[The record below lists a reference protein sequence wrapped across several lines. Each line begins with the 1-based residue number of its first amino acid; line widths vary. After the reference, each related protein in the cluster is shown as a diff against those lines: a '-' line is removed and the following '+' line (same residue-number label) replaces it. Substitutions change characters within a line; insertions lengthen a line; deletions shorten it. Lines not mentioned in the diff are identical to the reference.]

1 MTLFGIVANPASGKD
16 VRRLVAR
23 ASVFDNQEKQAIVER
38 ALIGAEAAGAD
49 AFAYLDDPNGIVA
62 NAVREN
68 GRLRAQPL
76 DTTRTRTALD
86 TITAARALKDLGCS
100 VVITL
105 GGDGTNRAFA
115 LGWPDAPLIPL
126 STGTNNVFPRLA
138 EATLAGAAAGLIA
151 SGQLELSEVAT
162 QQKAIQV
169 TVKDERPDLAL
180 IDAVLSRERFV
191 GARALLQ
198 PEQLDTAL
206 LTRAEPAA
214 VGITAIGGLLHPLSR
229 DADEGLLLRFG
240 PGGERVQAPIAPG
253 LYKTVEVAEC
263 RVIPA
268 GEAATASGPGV
279 LAFDGERDRS
289 LKPNQPVELFV
300 ERSGPW
306 VVDIH
311 QTLELAARKGMFRM
325 GAVSAPQNGTSR
337 KPMKQP
343 VSRKAVSN
351 RSQEASSR
359 RRKAAGRTSAGQ
371 PKRQAAEAAGKKA
384 ASGKAT
390 ARKST
395 SKKTTGKQ
403 RRA

>member
-1 MTLFGIVANPASGKD
+1 MSLFGVVANPASGKD

-38 ALIGAEAAGAD
+38 ALIGAEAAGAS

-62 NAVREN
+62 SAVREN
-68 GRLRAQPL
+68 GRLCAKPL

-86 TITAARALKDLGCS
+86 TITAARALKDAGCS

-151 SGQLELSEVAT
+151 SGQLQLREVAA
-162 QQKAIQV
+162 QQKAIEV
-169 TVKDERPDLAL
+169 TVADERPDLAL

-214 VGITAIGGLLHPLSR
+214 VGITAIGGLLHPLPP
-229 DADEGLLLRFG
+229 DAEGGLLLRFG
-240 PGGERVQAPIAPG
+240 PGGERLRAPIAPG

-263 RVIPA
+263 RAV
-268 GEAATASGPGV
+268 EADEVVAAQGPGV

-289 LKPNQPVELFV
+289 LKPGQPIELKV

-306 VVDIH
+306 VVGIR
-311 QTLELAARKGMFRM
+311 QTLELAARKGLFTMR
-325 GAVSAPQNGTSR
+325 
-337 KPMKQP
+337 
-343 VSRKAVSN
+343 
-351 RSQEASSR
+351 ASGK
-359 RRKAAGRTSAGQ
+359 RRKAATKPR
-371 PKRQAAEAAGKKA
+371 
-384 ASGKAT
+384 
-390 ARKST
+390 
-395 SKKTTGKQ
+395 

>member
-1 MTLFGIVANPASGKD
+1 MSLFGVVANPASGKD

-38 ALIGAEAAGAD
+38 ALIGAEAAGAT

-62 NAVREN
+62 SAVREN
-68 GRLRAQPL
+68 GRLCAKPL

-86 TITAARALKDLGCS
+86 TITAARALKDMGCS

-151 SGQLELSEVAT
+151 SGQLELGDVAA

-169 TVKDERPDLAL
+169 TVADERPDLAL

-198 PEQLDTAL
+198 PERLDTAL

-229 DADEGLLLRFG
+229 DAEGGLLLRFG

-263 RVIPA
+263 RAIQL
-268 GEAATASGPGV
+268 GECVAANGPGV

-289 LKPNQPVELFV
+289 LKPGQPVELKV
-300 ERSGPW
+300 ERTGPW
-306 VVDIH
+306 VVDIR
-311 QTLELAARKGMFRM
+311 QTLELAARKGLFSMD
-325 GAVSAPQNGTSR
+325 
-337 KPMKQP
+337 
-343 VSRKAVSN
+343 
-351 RSQEASSR
+351 
-359 RRKAAGRTSAGQ
+359 
-371 PKRQAAEAAGKKA
+371 
-384 ASGKAT
+384 ASGKR
-390 ARKST
+390 RK
-395 SKKTTGKQ
+395 KRAGRK

>member
-1 MTLFGIVANPASGKD
+1 MSLFGVVANPASGKD

-38 ALIGAEAAGAD
+38 ALIGAEAAGAT

-62 NAVREN
+62 SAVREN
-68 GRLRAQPL
+68 GRLCAKPL

-151 SGQLELSEVAT
+151 SGQLELGEVAA

-169 TVKDERPDLAL
+169 IVADERPDLAL

-198 PEQLDTAL
+198 PEQLHTAL

-229 DADEGLLLRFG
+229 DAGEGLLLRFG

-263 RVIPA
+263 RTIQP
-268 GEAATASGPGV
+268 GECVAAEGPGV

-289 LKPNQPVELFV
+289 LKPGQSIELKV
-300 ERSGPW
+300 ERTGPW
-306 VVDIH
+306 VVDI
-311 QTLELAARKGMFRM
+311 QVALELAARKGLFRM
-325 GAVSAPQNGTSR
+325 GAPSTR
-337 KPMKQP
+337 
-343 VSRKAVSN
+343 
-351 RSQEASSR
+351 
-359 RRKAAGRTSAGQ
+359 
-371 PKRQAAEAAGKKA
+371 RQAAG
-384 ASGKAT
+384 
-390 ARKST
+390 
-395 SKKTTGKQ
+395 
-403 RRA
+403 

>member
-1 MTLFGIVANPASGKD
+1 MSLFGVVANPSSGKD

-38 ALIGAEAAGAD
+38 ALIGAEAAGAA

-62 NAVREN
+62 GAAREN
-68 GRLRAQPL
+68 RRLSAKPL
-76 DTTRTRTALD
+76 DATRTRTALD

-126 STGTNNVFPRLA
+126 STGTNNVFPRLG

-151 SGQLELSEVAT
+151 SGQLELRAVAT
-162 QQKAIQV
+162 QQKTVQV
-169 TVKDERPDLAL
+169 TVADERPDLAL

-214 VGITAIGGLLHPLSR
+214 VGIAAIGGLLHPLSQ
-229 DADEGLLLRFG
+229 DAEEGLLLRFG
-240 PGGERVQAPIAPG
+240 PGGERLRAPIAPG

-263 RVIPA
+263 RVVQPD
-268 GEAATASGPGV
+268 ERVAANGPGV

-289 LKPNQPVELFV
+289 LKPGQPIEMKV
-300 ERSGPW
+300 ERTGPW
-306 VVDIH
+306 VVDIG
-311 QTLELAARKGMFRM
+311 QTLELAARNGLFRM
-325 GAVSAPQNGTSR
+325 EAPRAPR
-337 KPMKQP
+337 KRVGHEM
-343 VSRKAVSN
+343 
-351 RSQEASSR
+351 
-359 RRKAAGRTSAGQ
+359 AGH
-371 PKRQAAEAAGKKA
+371 K
-384 ASGKAT
+384 
-390 ARKST
+390 
-395 SKKTTGKQ
+395 

>member
-1 MTLFGIVANPASGKD
+1 MPRRSRSWRSTTSTPRWRGWALPSARCPSARCSKPPTCPTPIASSPKPRASLGSSVLFGVVANPASGKD

-38 ALIGAEAAGAD
+38 ALIGAEAAGAT

-62 NAVREN
+62 SAVGEN
-68 GRLRAQPL
+68 GRLCAKPL

-151 SGQLELSEVAT
+151 SGQLELGEVAA

-169 TVKDERPDLAL
+169 IVEDERPDLAL

-229 DADEGLLLRFG
+229 DAEGGLLLRFG
-240 PGGERVQAPIAPG
+240 PGGERVRAPIAPG

-263 RVIPA
+263 RTIQP
-268 GEAATASGPGV
+268 GECVAAEGSGV

-289 LKPNQPVELFV
+289 LKPGQPIELKV
-300 ERSGPW
+300 ERTGPW
-306 VVDIH
+306 VVDIR
-311 QTLELAARKGMFRM
+311 QTLELAARKGLFTMRPS
-325 GAVSAPQNGTSR
+325 GKR
-337 KPMKQP
+337 
-343 VSRKAVSN
+343 
-351 RSQEASSR
+351 
-359 RRKAAGRTSAGQ
+359 
-371 PKRQAAEAAGKKA
+371 RQAATKPK
-384 ASGKAT
+384 
-390 ARKST
+390 
-395 SKKTTGKQ
+395 

>member
-1 MTLFGIVANPASGKD
+1 M
-16 VRRLVAR
+16 VAR

-38 ALIGAEAAGAD
+38 ALIGAEAAGAT

-62 NAVREN
+62 SAVGEN
-68 GRLRAQPL
+68 GRLCAKPL

-151 SGQLELSEVAT
+151 SGQLELGEVAA

-169 TVKDERPDLAL
+169 TVADERPDLAL

-229 DADEGLLLRFG
+229 DAEGGLLLRFG
-240 PGGERVQAPIAPG
+240 PGGERVRAPIAPG
-253 LYKTVEVAEC
+253 LYKTVEVAEG
-263 RVIPA
+263 RAIRL
-268 GEAATASGPGV
+268 GECVAANGPGV

-289 LKPNQPVELFV
+289 LKPGQPVELKV
-300 ERSGPW
+300 ERTGPW
-306 VVDIH
+306 VVDIR
-311 QTLELAARKGMFRM
+311 QTLELAARKGLFSMD
-325 GAVSAPQNGTSR
+325 
-337 KPMKQP
+337 
-343 VSRKAVSN
+343 
-351 RSQEASSR
+351 
-359 RRKAAGRTSAGQ
+359 
-371 PKRQAAEAAGKKA
+371 
-384 ASGKAT
+384 ASGKR
-390 ARKST
+390 RK
-395 SKKTTGKQ
+395 KRAGRK

>member
-1 MTLFGIVANPASGKD
+1 MSLFGVVANPASGKD

-38 ALIGAEAAGAD
+38 ALIGAEAAGASE
-49 AFAYLDDPNGIVA
+49 FAYLDDPNGIVA

-68 GRLRAQPL
+68 GRLCAKPL

-86 TITAARALKDLGCS
+86 TITAARALKDLGCA

-151 SGQLELSEVAT
+151 SGQLALSEVAA
-162 QQKAIQV
+162 QQKAVQV
-169 TVKDERPDLAL
+169 TVDGERPDLAL

-191 GARALLQ
+191 GARALLE
-198 PEQLDTAL
+198 PKQLDTAV

-214 VGITAIGGLLHPLSR
+214 VGITAIGGLLHPLPP
-229 DADEGLLLRFG
+229 DAEGGLLLRFG

-263 RVIPA
+263 RAVDTD
-268 GEAATASGPGV
+268 EVVAAQGPGV

-289 LKPNQPVELFV
+289 LKPDQPIKLKV
-300 ERSGPW
+300 ERTGPW
-306 VVDIH
+306 VVDIR
-311 QTLELAARKGMFRM
+311 QTLELAARKGLFTM
-325 GAVSAPQNGTSR
+325 ADSR
-337 KPMKQP
+337 A
-343 VSRKAVSN
+343 R
-351 RSQEASSR
+351 
-359 RRKAAGRTSAGQ
+359 
-371 PKRQAAEAAGKKA
+371 RQAAG
-384 ASGKAT
+384 
-390 ARKST
+390 
-395 SKKTTGKQ
+395 
-403 RRA
+403 

>member
-1 MTLFGIVANPASGKD
+1 MSLFGVVANPASGKD

-38 ALIGAEAAGAD
+38 ALIGAEAAGAS

-68 GRLRAQPL
+68 GRLCAKPL

-86 TITAARALKDLGCS
+86 TITAARALKDLGCA

-126 STGTNNVFPRLA
+126 STGTNNVFPRMA

-151 SGQLELSEVAT
+151 SGQLQLSEVAA

-169 TVKDERPDLAL
+169 TMEDERPDLAL

-229 DADEGLLLRFG
+229 DDDGGLLLRFG

-263 RVIPA
+263 RAVQP
-268 GEAATASGPGV
+268 GEWVTAKGPGV

-289 LKPNQPVELFV
+289 LKPDQPVELRV
-300 ERSGPW
+300 KRDGPW
-306 VVDIH
+306 VVDIR
-311 QTLELAARKGMFRM
+311 QTLELAARKGLFTM
-325 GAVSAPQNGTSR
+325 
-337 KPMKQP
+337 
-343 VSRKAVSN
+343 
-351 RSQEASSR
+351 
-359 RRKAAGRTSAGQ
+359 
-371 PKRQAAEAAGKKA
+371 A
-384 ASGKAT
+384 ASGTRHQAK
-390 ARKST
+390 
-395 SKKTTGKQ
+395 GKQ
-403 RRA
+403 QPSH

>member
-1 MTLFGIVANPASGKD
+1 MSLFGVVANPASGKD

-38 ALIGAEAAGAD
+38 ALIGAEAAGAT

-62 NAVREN
+62 SAVREN
-68 GRLRAQPL
+68 GRLCAKPL

-151 SGQLELSEVAT
+151 SGQLELSEVAA

-169 TVKDERPDLAL
+169 TVADERPDLAL

-191 GARALLQ
+191 GARALLN

-253 LYKTVEVAEC
+253 LYKTIEVAEC
-263 RVIPA
+263 RTIQP
-268 GEAATASGPGV
+268 GECVAAEGPGV

-289 LKPNQPVELFV
+289 LKPGQPIELKV
-300 ERSGPW
+300 ERTGPW
-306 VVDIH
+306 VVDIR
-311 QTLELAARKGMFRM
+311 QTLELAARKGLFSMD
-325 GAVSAPQNGTSR
+325 PPR
-337 KPMKQP
+337 K
-343 VSRKAVSN
+343 
-351 RSQEASSR
+351 
-359 RRKAAGRTSAGQ
+359 RRKTAGR
-371 PKRQAAEAAGKKA
+371 K
-384 ASGKAT
+384 
-390 ARKST
+390 
-395 SKKTTGKQ
+395 

>member
-1 MTLFGIVANPASGKD
+1 MSLFGVVANPASGKD

-38 ALIGAEAAGAD
+38 ALIGAEAAGATE
-49 AFAYLDDPNGIVA
+49 FAYLDDPNGIVA
-62 NAVREN
+62 SAVREN
-68 GRLRAQPL
+68 GRLCAKPL

-86 TITAARALKDLGCS
+86 TITAARALKDLGCA

-151 SGQLELSEVAT
+151 SGQLALGEVAA
-162 QQKAIQV
+162 QQKVVQV
-169 TVKDERPDLAL
+169 TVDDERLDLAL

-191 GARALLQ
+191 GARALLE
-198 PEQLDTAL
+198 PAQLDTAL

-214 VGITAIGGLLHPLSR
+214 VGITAIGGLLHPLPP
-229 DADEGLLLRFG
+229 DAEGGLLLRFG

-263 RVIPA
+263 RTVA
-268 GEAATASGPGV
+268 ADEAVAAEGPGV

-289 LKPNQPVELFV
+289 LKPGQSIELKV
-300 ERSGPW
+300 DRTGPW
-306 VVDIH
+306 VVDVRR
-311 QTLELAARKGMFRM
+311 TLELAARKGLFRM
-325 GAVSAPQNGTSR
+325 R
-337 KPMKQP
+337 
-343 VSRKAVSN
+343 
-351 RSQEASSR
+351 ASGK
-359 RRKAAGRTSAGQ
+359 RRKAAIKPR
-371 PKRQAAEAAGKKA
+371 
-384 ASGKAT
+384 
-390 ARKST
+390 
-395 SKKTTGKQ
+395 